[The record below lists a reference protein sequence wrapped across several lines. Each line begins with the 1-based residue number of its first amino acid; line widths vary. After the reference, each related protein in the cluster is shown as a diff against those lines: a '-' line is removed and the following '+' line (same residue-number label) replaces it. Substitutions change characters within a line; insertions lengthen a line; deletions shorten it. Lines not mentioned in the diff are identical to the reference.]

1 MDRILPVC
9 PPEPAGINRLMKDRR
24 GTVGHPYSALNLR
37 LALAIFGLVSCTALA
52 VGLAWAGYPVLAVIA
67 AAIAVTAVVDLIVVQ
82 RRRIQRRR
90 REPGTHHSLFE

>member
-1 MDRILPVC
+1 
-9 PPEPAGINRLMKDRR
+9 MKDRR

-52 VGLAWAGYPVLAVIA
+52 VGLGWAGYPVLAVIA

-82 RRRIQRRR
+82 RRRIQRHR
-90 REPGTHHSLFE
+90 REPGAHHSLFE